1 MTVVPLR
8 KDPGPSSSLSA
19 PIKGRVAA
27 PDLRPADT
35 LAVQPTTVW
44 NVENERGEGLE
55 ITPTQGGS
63 RRDRLTFQKCCS
75 FSSKIMV
82 KVSYHQKPCM
92 GIIHD

>member
-44 NVENERGEGLE
+44 NVGNKRGKGLE
-55 ITPTQGGS
+55 ITPTQGAS
-63 RRDRLTFQKCCS
+63 RRDTLTFQKMLQ
-75 FSSKIMV
+75 F
-82 KVSYHQKPCM
+82 
-92 GIIHD
+92 